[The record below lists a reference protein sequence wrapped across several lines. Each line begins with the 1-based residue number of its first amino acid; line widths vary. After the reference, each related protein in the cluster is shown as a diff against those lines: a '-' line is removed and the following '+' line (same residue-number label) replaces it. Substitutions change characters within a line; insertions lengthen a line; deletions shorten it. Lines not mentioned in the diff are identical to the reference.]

1 MITNKTTNATLQTFV
16 MNRVAE
22 FFIIMVPHSLL
33 AGGLITWTRVESRFR
48 ECQQAETPAVLLTS
62 DSDVSPRLSPSVV
75 ALALNSTRNLWL
87 QRQPAATWQLCF
99 VGFSSTRVAGGRGQ
113 GWRRR
118 IQILNAAEFTMVS
131 NAELDRLIAELRTH
145 PLAEGEL
152 RQVKEGLYVS
162 LSQSQPEGFEY
173 AFCLSSGGRM
183 YFFFRK
189 AG

>member
-1 MITNKTTNATLQTFV
+1 MAVVLRSVFIDDLHSRVHRNHLNNSSYLGFPMI
-16 MNRVAE
+16 
-22 FFIIMVPHSLL
+22 
-33 AGGLITWTRVESRFR
+33 
-48 ECQQAETPAVLLTS
+48 
-62 DSDVSPRLSPSVV
+62 
-75 ALALNSTRNLWL
+75 
-87 QRQPAATWQLCF
+87 
-99 VGFSSTRVAGGRGQ
+99 
-113 GWRRR
+113 
-118 IQILNAAEFTMVS
+118 S
-131 NAELDRLIAELRTH
+131 NAQVDRLIAELRTH